1 MYTNVNELEKIDRI
15 ARRLEDITDT
25 VMTMTDYNAKDSDYK
40 NLDEVITYLDTIIAV
55 LPQKSLEYYL
65 ERIM

>member
-1 MYTNVNELEKIDRI
+1 MDTVNELEKIDKI
-15 ARRLEDITDT
+15 ARLLEDISYT
-25 VMTMTDYNAKDSDYK
+25 VMTMTDYHGKDSDYK

-55 LPQKSLEYYL
+55 LPQKSAEYYL

>member
-1 MYTNVNELEKIDRI
+1 MDKLDKI
-15 ARRLEDITDT
+15 ARRLEDISYT
-25 VMTMTDYNAKDSDYK
+25 VSEMLDGQDSDYK

-55 LPQKSLEYYL
+55 LPQRSLDYF